1 MKKIKR
7 IVSAIMLILMLFNI
21 VQPVF
26 AASGTGR
33 WSGGQYDSGMKTTDN
48 QKVGVL
54 IRRLN
59 NLDTGERKTVFCAE
73 HGVEFTTGASYN
85 GIYYTPTDSL
95 LRRAC
100 KIAYFG
106 WYKNNGDY
114 TIDGGILASDMI
126 WVKWDY
132 VFTQQYIWETLGQSS
147 ARFIKDDEQR
157 GYEDFKVRIDN
168 EINQKALR
176 PSFNYE
182 TITISAGEVKTITDT
197 NGVLADYHSI
207 DVTQDGIRYQHS
219 KGSNDFIIS
228 VDDNIDIESV
238 TIADKTFESWGM
250 IKDGTEDYDTTV
262 YFEFAGGIQN
272 QLYAMNYNDPVSLNI
287 DLKIENYGRLEL
299 QKLNT
304 NGDLIDGAVFNV
316 TSPNGFNQ
324 DVVVTNGKIIIE
336 KLKKG
341 TYTITEK
348 SAPYGYLIDTK
359 VYSVE
364 VKANETATKAIVNGE
379 PTGTIQVIKKSEQGD
394 LIKDTIFKVTA
405 DEDIKNVAGTKTYYT
420 KGQLVA
426 NIKTDS
432 NGLAEI
438 TNLPLGKY
446 EIEEIEASN
455 GYLLDSTKHKITIS
469 YKGQTEKIIL
479 ESLEKIDSTPTGEI
493 KVYKTDKYNNK
504 LKGAEISLY
513 ARQDIKNVAGTK
525 TWYKKGDLVATAIT
539 NEEGLAV
546 FSDLHLGSYYVKEA
560 KAPDGYLLNTKEFD
574 AVLNYKD
581 QITKVI
587 YLDVNSIID
596 DEPTGTISLIKEDS
610 QTGKV
615 PQGNATFNKAT
626 YEISADEDIYNRA
639 MSKKFYS
646 KGDIVAT
653 RIMNEEGQTE
663 DIIDLPLG
671 RYKIRE
677 MKSPE
682 GYLLDTKEYIVEL
695 KYKDPNTAIVT
706 DSVLS
711 KEIVKKMQIHILKSG
726 IKTQS
731 GVVQSLK
738 DAEFTIKLASDVE
751 KAYSLG
757 YSYAEVWNGIDE
769 NGNKVEVDSDRV
781 SKAQAIAPTYETIIT
796 DENGDGYTKE
806 LPYGKYIGKETKTPK
821 DFETA
826 TDFYFSI
833 PQDKSEISEIE
844 KRIKHIYINNEQL
857 ETYIKLIKKDKDTG
871 RIVTASSTTFKIRA
885 SEDIYDRGN
894 GKLIYK
900 KGDTITQKIGS
911 TTYTTFTTNADNLVV
926 PAESYSSINDEMGT
940 VVTPLK
946 LAVGNYEICE
956 IKEPQGFLI
965 SQDIIKFKIDGI
977 RDYDQDNDKDYIL
990 EIEIENEKPTGTL
1003 ILEKSINLRGNIDK
1017 TLIDE
1022 IDFSKIK
1029 FKLTAK
1035 ENILDKVDNSI
1046 IYKAGEEIGIYN
1058 LTKDGILKIENLPMG
1073 KYQIQEIE
1081 TLEELV
1087 LTDEKYDVTFTQKDN
1102 TTKVYEEKINIGN
1115 ETTIFEFSKTDITG
1129 DKELVG
1135 AKLKVIDE
1143 TGNIIDTWIS
1153 TEESHKIEGL
1163 IVGKEYTMIEEIA
1176 VGNYVK
1182 ATPIKFKVIN
1192 KAEIQKVTMIDK
1204 LVVVSKVDIT
1214 TGEEL
1219 EGALL
1224 RVLDED
1230 NNVIDEWISTK
1241 DVYEVK
1247 GLEEN
1252 KTYFLEE
1259 LTAPYGYEMTER
1271 IEFKVS
1277 TDKETQK
1284 IVMKDKPI
1292 QKTEEMETPATGD
1305 YRPFVL
1311 WFAVIGISGLLLF
1324 DMLFYDKFK
1333 DKMNKKNK
1341 RKNK

>member
-73 HGVEFTTGASYN
+73 HGVEFTTGTSYN

-341 TYTITEK
+341 TYTIAEK

-359 VYSVE
+359 IYNVE
-364 VKANETATKAIVNGE
+364 VKANETATIKIV
-379 PTGTIQVIKKSEQGD
+379 D
-394 LIKDTIFKVTA
+394 
-405 DEDIKNVAGTKTYYT
+405 
-420 KGQLVA
+420 
-426 NIKTDS
+426 
-432 NGLAEI
+432 
-438 TNLPLGKY
+438 
-446 EIEEIEASN
+446 
-455 GYLLDSTKHKITIS
+455 
-469 YKGQTEKIIL
+469 
-479 ESLEKIDSTPTGEI
+479 
-493 KVYKTDKYNNK
+493 
-504 LKGAEISLY
+504 
-513 ARQDIKNVAGTK
+513 
-525 TWYKKGDLVATAIT
+525 
-539 NEEGLAV
+539 
-546 FSDLHLGSYYVKEA
+546 
-560 KAPDGYLLNTKEFD
+560 
-574 AVLNYKD
+574 
-581 QITKVI
+581 
-587 YLDVNSIID
+587 
-596 DEPTGTISLIKEDS
+596 
-610 QTGKV
+610 
-615 PQGNATFNKAT
+615 
-626 YEISADEDIYNRA
+626 
-639 MSKKFYS
+639 
-646 KGDIVAT
+646 
-653 RIMNEEGQTE
+653 
-663 DIIDLPLG
+663 
-671 RYKIRE
+671 
-677 MKSPE
+677 
-682 GYLLDTKEYIVEL
+682 
-695 KYKDPNTAIVT
+695 
-706 DSVLS
+706 
-711 KEIVKKMQIHILKSG
+711 
-726 IKTQS
+726 
-731 GVVQSLK
+731 
-738 DAEFTIKLASDVE
+738 
-751 KAYSLG
+751 
-757 YSYAEVWNGIDE
+757 
-769 NGNKVEVDSDRV
+769 
-781 SKAQAIAPTYETIIT
+781 
-796 DENGDGYTKE
+796 
-806 LPYGKYIGKETKTPK
+806 
-821 DFETA
+821 
-826 TDFYFSI
+826 
-833 PQDKSEISEIE
+833 
-844 KRIKHIYINNEQL
+844 
-857 ETYIKLIKKDKDTG
+857 
-871 RIVTASSTTFKIRA
+871 
-885 SEDIYDRGN
+885 
-894 GKLIYK
+894 
-900 KGDTITQKIGS
+900 
-911 TTYTTFTTNADNLVV
+911 
-926 PAESYSSINDEMGT
+926 
-940 VVTPLK
+940 
-946 LAVGNYEICE
+946 
-956 IKEPQGFLI
+956 
-965 SQDIIKFKIDGI
+965 
-977 RDYDQDNDKDYIL
+977 
-990 EIEIENEKPTGTL
+990 EKPTGTL
-1003 ILEKSINLRGNIDK
+1003 ILEKSINLRENIDK
-1017 TLIDE
+1017 TLIDK

-1081 TLEELV
+1081 TLEGLV

-1241 DVYEVK
+1241 DVHEVK